1 MSQQSLFDRPAA
13 PRQRKPLAAGQR
25 VRVTIRDR
33 DRYAF
38 GCAEILDGRTGTL
51 QRLMEQSFNGDNS
64 NGPAWLVQFDEPAPS
79 WSSHDMPVD
88 AFWFPPGD
96 LEGP

>member
-13 PRQRKPLAAGQR
+13 PRQITPLAVGHR

-51 QRLMEQSFNGDNS
+51 DRFMEHSFNGDNS
-64 NGPAWLVQFDEPAPS
+64 NGPAWLVHFDDPVPS
-79 WSSHDMPVD
+79 WSSHNVPFY

-96 LEGP
+96 LETL